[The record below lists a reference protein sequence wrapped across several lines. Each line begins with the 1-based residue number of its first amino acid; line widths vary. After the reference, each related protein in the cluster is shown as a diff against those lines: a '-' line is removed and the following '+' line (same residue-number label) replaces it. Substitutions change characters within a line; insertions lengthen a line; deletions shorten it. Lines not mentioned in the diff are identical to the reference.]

1 MQRQD
6 ARETQEHYFPGSS
19 NSLELSPEYGEM
31 EGVARWIDGRGISQ
45 RTLCALKMEETS
57 KAVKKE

>member
-6 ARETQEHYFPGSS
+6 AKETQEHYFPGSS

-45 RTLCALKMEETS
+45 RTLCSLKMEETS

>member
-6 ARETQEHYFPGSS
+6 AKETQEHYFPGSS

-31 EGVARWIDGRGISQ
+31 DGVTRWIDGRGISQ
-45 RTLCALKMEETS
+45 RTLCALKMEET
-57 KAVKKE
+57 